1 MALSKDY
8 DHENWVKL
16 YKMAILG
23 LERTRLRGRIEDT
36 RVEMAARIVKL
47 RDVPGMHAEEISA
60 IDKAH
65 RMLLLLESEE
75 ERFASE
81 QKRRAIE
88 EALWQVRS
96 IAPKI
101 EKLKLLNSQW
111 GIA

>member
-1 MALSKDY
+1 MGLSKDY
-8 DHENWVKL
+8 DHEKWVKF

-23 LERTRLRGRIEDT
+23 LERTKLRDRIEDT

-60 IDKAH
+60 MDKAH
-65 RMLLLLESEE
+65 RTLVLLESEE

-81 QKRRAIE
+81 EKRRAIE
-88 EALWQVRS
+88 EALRQTRS

-101 EKLKLLNSQW
+101 EKLKAS
-111 GIA
+111 

>member
-1 MALSKDY
+1 MGLSKDY
-8 DHENWVKL
+8 DHEKWVKF

-23 LERTRLRGRIEDT
+23 LERTKLRDRIEDT

-60 IDKAH
+60 MDKAH
-65 RMLLLLESEE
+65 RTLVLLESEE

-81 QKRRAIE
+81 EKRRAIE
-88 EALWQVRS
+88 EALRQIRS

-101 EKLKLLNSQW
+101 EKLKAS
-111 GIA
+111 